1 MTTETKSLLLSWALD
16 QCQNIK
22 ALINPNWFR
31 CSLVHYRNWRPVLKR
46 WKITNTQTQIHMTKQ
61 QAIQILAQVQLQFV
75 GSGQDHQ
82 LLDQAIKR
90 LSDSGDD
97 SPTEPNKEDG
107 DDA

>member
-1 MTTETKSLLLSWALD
+1 
-16 QCQNIK
+16 
-22 ALINPNWFR
+22 
-31 CSLVHYRNWRPVLKR
+31 
-46 WKITNTQTQIHMTKQ
+46 MTKQ